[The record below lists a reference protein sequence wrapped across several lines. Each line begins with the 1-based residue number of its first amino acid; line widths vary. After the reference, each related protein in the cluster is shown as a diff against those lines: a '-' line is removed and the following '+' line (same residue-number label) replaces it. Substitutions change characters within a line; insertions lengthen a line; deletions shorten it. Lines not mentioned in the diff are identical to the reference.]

1 MKITQTSTPEEFSK
15 LTRPDFHQLWFNEA
29 LTDKQMAKMFRV
41 DVAEVK
47 RKRKALG
54 LNWFS
59 SAMLFLAGGNLYKD
73 NRKARRSK

>member
-1 MKITQTSTPEEFSK
+1 MKITQTNTPEEFSK
-15 LTRPDFHQLWFNEA
+15 LSRPDFHQLWFNEA
-29 LTDKQMAKMFRV
+29 LTDRQIAKKFGV

-54 LNWFS
+54 LNWFN

-73 NRKARRSK
+73 DRKTKRSK